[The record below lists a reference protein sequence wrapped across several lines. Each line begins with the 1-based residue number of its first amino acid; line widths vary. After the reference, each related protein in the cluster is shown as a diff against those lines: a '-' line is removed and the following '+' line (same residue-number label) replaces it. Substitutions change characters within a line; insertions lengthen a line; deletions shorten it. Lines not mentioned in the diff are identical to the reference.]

1 MSKYATKAQ
10 AVALKAAPTEEGT
23 FEALVAVFGN
33 VDAYGDVIVKGAF
46 ADTLKE
52 WNESGHPIP
61 VVWSHAKDDPFSHIG
76 VVEEAKETDTGLLVT
91 GRLDLDNPTA
101 AQVHRLLK
109 GGRVKEFSFAFSYD
123 PEDVTPAKRDGVE
136 VRELHRLKLH
146 EVGPTMIGANPATE
160 LISVKSA
167 GIKADEEPQA
177 EEPVEET
184 PVSDTGDDI
193 LEQVAEIAAEMSKL
207 TARLNDI
214 LEQNLEPDTD
224 DSEDDESPDT
234 GGEGEASRSQAST
247 DETQQGKSGNGSAD
261 RFAVDEKKFAE
272 LVSAV
277 LMED

>member
-33 VDAYGDVIVKGAF
+33 VDAYGDVIVRGAF

-52 WNESGHPIP
+52 WDESGHPIP

-167 GIKADEEPQA
+167 DIKADEEPA
-177 EEPVEET
+177 EEPAEET
-184 PVSDTGDDI
+184 PAEEENDV
-193 LEQVAEIAAEMSKL
+193 LEQVAEVVAEMSNL
-207 TARLNDI
+207 VERLNGI
-214 LEQNLEPDTD
+214 LEQNPEPDTD
-224 DSEDDESPDT
+224 DSEDDESET

-247 DETQQGKSGNGSAD
+247 DEAQQGKSGTGPAD
-261 RFAVDEKKFAE
+261 RSAVDEKKFAE

>member
-52 WNESGHPIP
+52 WGESGHPIP

-167 GIKADEEPQA
+167 GIKADEEPA
-177 EEPVEET
+177 EET
-184 PVSDTGDDI
+184 PAEEDNDV
-193 LEQVAEIAAEMSKL
+193 LEQVGEVVAEMSNL
-207 TARLNDI
+207 VERLNGI
-214 LEQNLEPDTD
+214 LEQNLNPDSD
-224 DSEDDESPDT
+224 DSEDDESPEA
-234 GGEGEASRSQAST
+234 GGEGEASRGQAGT
-247 DETQQGKSGNGSAD
+247 DEAQQGKSGASSAD
-261 RFAVDEKKFAE
+261 RSAVDEKKFAE

>member
-52 WNESGHPIP
+52 WDESGHPIP

-123 PEDVTPAKRDGVE
+123 PQDVTPAKRDGVE

-167 GIKADEEPQA
+167 DIKADEEPA
-177 EEPVEET
+177 EET
-184 PVSDTGDDI
+184 PAEEENDV
-193 LEQVAEIAAEMSKL
+193 LEQVGEVVAEMSNL
-207 TARLNDI
+207 VERLNGI
-214 LEQNLEPDTD
+214 LEQNLNPDSD
-224 DSEDDESPDT
+224 DSEDDESPEA
-234 GGEGEASRSQAST
+234 GAEGEASRGQAGT
-247 DETQQGKSGNGSAD
+247 DEAQQGKSGASSAD
-261 RFAVDEKKFAE
+261 RSAVDEKKFAE

>member
-52 WNESGHPIP
+52 WGESGHPIP

-167 GIKADEEPQA
+167 DIKADEEPA
-177 EEPVEET
+177 EET
-184 PVSDTGDDI
+184 PAEEDNDV
-193 LEQVAEIAAEMSKL
+193 LEQVGEVVAEMSNL
-207 TARLNDI
+207 VERLNGI
-214 LEQNLEPDTD
+214 LEQNLNPDSD
-224 DSEDDESPDT
+224 DSEDDELPEA
-234 GGEGEASRSQAST
+234 GAEGEASRSQAST
-247 DETQQGKSGNGSAD
+247 DEAQQGKSGASSAD
-261 RFAVDEKKFAE
+261 RSAVDEKKFAE